1 MATIQEQIAQ
11 ARAAGYDDAAIA
23 AHLSNTPDLGP
34 KMKTALGAGY
44 KPADILSHLT
54 GERAAPAAPAT
65 PSEIPAQ
72 RRPRLTLQEIASLA
86 KPEVLSMLPKTGQQA
101 MAFVRPTV
109 EGAAAAGGGV
119 LGAVGG
125 PLGSVAG
132 AGLGYAAGKGVM
144 DIVEQ
149 ALGYR
154 RPPATFAEGV
164 TTGTKDVLLGAT
176 MEAGGRGVVAPI
188 VAKGA
193 EYVSKVRN
201 IKADAYLAAIENK
214 GSEIINAL
222 RGKSSAVP
230 GAAPSAGEVAAP
242 AGSALFSALQA
253 RSMKVPGVASEYA
266 DMAARSNQA
275 RLAQEARVADRFKA
289 ATDKIQTKI
298 DSGLT
303 TVSQRETGQAL
314 LEAAKAEKNAVKT
327 SVIEP
332 AYTKAFD
339 AAGSA
344 KIDVA
349 DVITQAESILGRKL
363 SDFAPGTA
371 PATVRK
377 LLSLQPATPAAQ
389 PVGTGLVS
397 SKVKGPTPTAA
408 PPEVT
413 LAQLD
418 DVRKAI
424 NADIASAAQSSD
436 PLAATTLRNLRKV
449 HQTID
454 DAVNNSDALP
464 QQAKDLYREALDTY
478 RTQYAPRFKEGVNA
492 NLFKQ
497 TALNEPKLNPDD
509 VVKTYFQ
516 PKGEREAGQFVKM
529 FGQNPDAMK
538 VARAGIED
546 LYRREVTDASGR
558 VAADAH
564 ARFVKKYADPLRI
577 LDNAGM
583 NVTTRLQ
590 SVADDAARLAK
601 VEDLAKASGN
611 KLAPPLPPGSNALV
625 VQKRIDSLT
634 AGMTPQ
640 QLSHIDAVRTDL
652 LRQME
657 FERLAKAGGA
667 SMDTTALA
675 TEAGKKAGL
684 PLPSLLSM
692 PITVFNAVY
701 KKLALRMDD
710 KLALEIARELTSPAL
725 AANAITKA
733 MQVQAGRSATNAM
746 IKTVIPAAALGT
758 GVAAQQPQNALAP

>member
-1 MATIQEQIAQ
+1 MATIQDQIAQ

-34 KMKTALGAGY
+34 KMKTALDAGY
-44 KPADILSHLT
+44 KPAEILSHLT
-54 GERAAPAAPAT
+54 GERAAPTTPAGQIPGAAPGFRA
-65 PSEIPAQ
+65 PPAQ
-72 RRPRLTLQEIASLA
+72 SSEVPMGRRVTE
-86 KPEVLSMLPKTGQQA
+86 
-101 MAFVRPTV
+101 FVRPTV
-109 EGAAAAGGGV
+109 EALGAVGGGV
-119 LGAVGG
+119 LGVVGG
-125 PLGSVAG
+125 PAGIVAG
-132 AGLGYAAGKGVM
+132 SGLGYAAGKGVM
-144 DIVEQ
+144 DIAEQ
-149 ALGYR
+149 ALGYK

-164 TTGTKDVLLGAT
+164 TTGTKDVLTGAAL
-176 MEAGGRGVVAPI
+176 EAGGRGVVAPL

-201 IKADAYLAAIENK
+201 IKADAYLDAIENK
-214 GSEIINAL
+214 GNEIVNAL
-222 RGKSSAVP
+222 RSKVSAVP

-242 AGSALFSALQA
+242 AGSAKFSAFQMN
-253 RSMKVPGVASEYA
+253 SMKVPGVESEYA
-266 DMAARSNQA
+266 GMAAQSNEA
-275 RLAQEARVADRFKA
+275 RLAQEARVADRVKA
-289 ATDKIQTKI
+289 LVAKIQAKI

-349 DVITQAESILGRKL
+349 DVIAQAESILGRKL

-397 SKVKGPTPTAA
+397 SKVKGPTPAAA

-418 DVRKAI
+418 DVRKAV
-424 NADIASAAQSSD
+424 NADIASAAQSNNTLD
-436 PLAATTLRNLRKV
+436 PTTLRNLYKV
-449 HQTID
+449 HQSID
-454 DAVNNSDALP
+454 DAINNSGNLP
-464 QQAKDLYREALDTY
+464 QQAKDLYRAALDTY

-529 FGQNPDAMK
+529 FGDNPDAMK

-558 VAADAH
+558 MAADAH
-564 ARFVKKYADPLRI
+564 AKFVKKYADPLRI
-577 LDNAGM
+577 LDDAGM

-601 VEDLAKASGN
+601 VEKIAEASGN
-611 KLAPPLPPGSNALV
+611 KLAPPLPPGSNALA
-625 VQKRIDSLT
+625 VQNRIDSLT
-634 AGMTPQ
+634 KGMTPQ
-640 QLSHIDAVRTDL
+640 QLAHVDAVRADL
-652 LRQME
+652 VRQME

-667 SMDTTALA
+667 NMDPTALA
-675 TEAGKKAGL
+675 TEVGKKAGL
-684 PLPSLLSM
+684 PLPSTLLR
-692 PITVFNAVY
+692 TVTIFNAVY

-710 KLALEIARELTSPAL
+710 KLALEIARELTSPAK
-725 AANAITKA
+725 AAEAITKA
-733 MQVQAGRSATNAM
+733 MQVQTQRAATNAM
-746 IKTVIPAAALGT
+746 IEPTARAATFGT
-758 GVAAQQPQNALAP
+758 GVLTQQPTNALAP

>member
-1 MATIQEQIAQ
+1 MAFDLQSAQ
-11 ARAAGYDDAAIA
+11 
-23 AHLSNTPDLGP
+23 P
-34 KMKTALGAGY
+34 TALKFDLA
-44 KPADILSHLT
+44 S
-54 GERAAPAAPAT
+54 AT
-65 PSEIPAQ
+65 PASEIPAG
-72 RRPRLTLQEIASLA
+72 RAAPGVVESSLRA
-86 KPEVLSMLPKTGQQA
+86 QMVRGLMSGVPKTGQEA
-101 MAFVRPTV
+101 LAFVRPTV
-109 EGAAAAGGGV
+109 EALGAVGGGV
-119 LGAVGG
+119 LGTGAG
-125 PLGSVAG
+125 PLGTVAG
-132 AGLGYAAGKGVM
+132 AGLGYAAGKGAM
-144 DIVEQ
+144 DIVGQ
-149 ALGYR
+149 ALGYQ

-164 TTGTKDVLLGAT
+164 TTGTKDVLTGAVL
-176 MEAGGRGVVAPI
+176 EAGGRGVVAPL

-193 EYVSKVRN
+193 EYVSKIRN

-214 GSEIINAL
+214 SNEIVNVL
-222 RGKSSAVP
+222 RGKASAVP

-253 RSMKVPGVASEYA
+253 QAMKVPGVASEYA
-266 DMAARSNQA
+266 GMAAQSNQA

-289 ATDKIQTKI
+289 AADKIQTKI
-298 DSGLT
+298 DNGLT

-339 AAGSA
+339 AAGNA

-349 DVITQAESILGRKL
+349 DVVAQAESILGRKL

-377 LLSLQPATPAAQ
+377 LLSLQPAAPAAQ
-389 PVGTGLVS
+389 PVGAGLVS
-397 SKVKGPTPTAA
+397 SKVKGPTPAAA
-408 PPEVT
+408 PPEAT

-424 NADIASAAQSSD
+424 NADITSAAQSSD
-436 PLAATTLRNLRKV
+436 PMAATTLRNLRQV
-449 HQTID
+449 HQSID
-454 DAVNNSDALP
+454 DAVNNSGTLP

-478 RTQYAPRFKEGVNA
+478 RTKYAPRFKEGVNA

-497 TALNEPKLNPDD
+497 TSLNETKLNPDD

-516 PKGEREAGQFVKM
+516 PKGEREAGQFVAM

-558 VAADAH
+558 MAADAH
-564 ARFVKKYADPLRI
+564 AKFVKKYADPLRI
-577 LDNAGM
+577 LDDAGM

-590 SVADDAARLAK
+590 SVANDAARLAK

-611 KLAPPLPPGSNALV
+611 KLAPPLPPGSNALA
-625 VQKRIDSLT
+625 VQNRIDSLT
-634 AGMTPQ
+634 QGMTPQ
-640 QLSHIDAVRTDL
+640 QLSHVDAVRADL
-652 LRQME
+652 VRQME

-667 SMDTTALA
+667 SMDTAALA

-725 AANAITKA
+725 AADAITKA
-733 MQVQAGRSATNAM
+733 MQVQTGRAATNAM
-746 IKTVIPAAALGT
+746 IAPAARAATLGAGIT
-758 GVAAQQPQNALAP
+758 ANQPTTALAP

>member
-1 MATIQEQIAQ
+1 MATIQDQIAQ

-23 AHLSNTPDLGP
+23 AHLSSTPDLGP
-34 KMKTALGAGY
+34 KMKTALDAGY
-44 KPADILSHLT
+44 KPAEILSHLT
-54 GERAAPAAPAT
+54 GERAALTTPAGQIPGAAPGFRA
-65 PSEIPAQ
+65 PPAQ
-72 RRPRLTLQEIASLA
+72 SSEVPMGRRVME
-86 KPEVLSMLPKTGQQA
+86 
-101 MAFVRPTV
+101 FVRPTV
-109 EGAAAAGGGV
+109 EA

-125 PLGSVAG
+125 GMVGTVGGPLGTVAG
-132 AGLGYAAGKGVM
+132 SGLGYAAGKGVM
-144 DIVEQ
+144 DIAEQ

-164 TTGTKDVLLGAT
+164 TTGIKDVLLGAAL
-176 MEAGGRGVVAPI
+176 EAGGRGVVAPL

-193 EYVSKVRN
+193 EYLSKIRN

-214 GSEIINAL
+214 GDKIVNAL
-222 RGKSSAVP
+222 RGKASAVP

-253 RSMKVPGVASEYA
+253 RSMKVPGVASDYA
-266 DMAARSNQA
+266 GMAAQSNQA

-289 ATDKIQTKI
+289 AADKIQTKI
-298 DSGLT
+298 DNGLT

-314 LEAAKAEKNAVKT
+314 LDAAKAEQQAMKT

-332 AYTKAFD
+332 AYKKAFD

-349 DVITQAESILGRKL
+349 DVVAQAETILGRKL

-377 LLSLQPATPAAQ
+377 LLSLQPAAPAAQ
-389 PVGTGLVS
+389 PVGAGLVS
-397 SKVKGPTPTAA
+397 SKVKGPTPAAA
-408 PPEVT
+408 PPEAT

-424 NADIASAAQSSD
+424 NADITSAAQSSD
-436 PLAATTLRNLRKV
+436 PMAATTLRNLRQV
-449 HQTID
+449 HQAID
-454 DAVNNSDALP
+454 DAVNNSGTLP

-529 FGQNPDAMK
+529 FGNNPDAMK

-558 VAADAH
+558 ITADAY
-564 ARFVKKYADPLRI
+564 AKFVKKYADPLRI
-577 LDNAGM
+577 LDDAGM

-590 SVADDAARLAK
+590 SVANDAARLAK

-611 KLAPPLPPGSNALV
+611 KLAPPLPPGSNALA
-625 VQKRIDSLT
+625 VQNRIDSLT
-634 AGMTPQ
+634 QGMTPQ
-640 QLSHIDAVRTDL
+640 QLSHVDAVRADL
-652 LRQME
+652 VRQME

-667 SMDTTALA
+667 SMDTAALA

-725 AANAITKA
+725 AADAITKA
-733 MQVQAGRSATNAM
+733 MQVQTGRAATNAM
-746 IKTVIPAAALGT
+746 IAPAARAATLGAGIT
-758 GVAAQQPQNALAP
+758 ANQPTNALAP